1 MRSNIF
7 IRMGILTKLLQLH
20 LIAFLCCSPFN
31 LAAQPSADSLLNVVK
46 HADGE
51 AKFNALK
58 ALSKFY
64 RPTDPEKSLKFGED
78 LKLQAIAMH
87 SRSLEAE
94 AMIQMIFPMITM
106 QQNRKCI
113 ILLQECIQIY
123 DSLGDMAGKAKATNN
138 LGAAWSQN
146 GSMDNA
152 LSCYLEVL
160 SYYKKKN
167 DLNNLA
173 RVYMNLGLVY
183 DRLKKYKLAYDAA
196 LKARDIFVLQK
207 DNQMV
212 ASISVNIGLSLTSL
226 RRYKESMDYFT
237 KALNFYNADSNRF
250 GIAITTTNIAKM
262 YKSSGDFRNARI
274 WYTKS
279 LPYIRMISNKWAE
292 ASLYYDLAEMDR
304 AKGKWE
310 QALTNLSTANQINN
324 EAGDQQL
331 QMQLFE
337 AYYSVYDTLGQAGQA
352 LAYFKKYVTLH
363 DTLTSV
369 EKSKRIEELSI
380 RLELVQKN
388 EENLLLKQDIRASK
402 LRLQLLIAFIFTVL
416 LTAFLI
422 IRLQVSKHRNLA
434 LKNKQTE
441 LDKQLKDV
449 EMQKLL
455 VDLQLTDQALASQT
469 RQKLIL
475 EEMNRINLEKVQVEV
490 QMKEQELVFQT
501 LLRLDLTQVNRS
513 VQEKLLPFQNK
524 FPSRANQ
531 NEFLQV
537 LNELTRDSEKDP
549 LTDFE
554 VMFTQL
560 HKTFIDNL
568 MTRCS
573 TLSRVELQ
581 VCSLLRVN
589 LSTKDIARLL
599 NISVGSVDMGRHRIR
614 QKLALDPKD
623 NLTAFLITL

>member
-1 MRSNIF
+1 MGVLGKLFQLFF
-7 IRMGILTKLLQLH
+7 I
-20 LIAFLCCSPFN
+20 AYLCCSPFN
-31 LAAQPSADSLLNVVK
+31 MTAQASADSLLNVVK

-51 AKFNALK
+51 AKYNALK
-58 ALSKFY
+58 ALSKLY
-64 RPTDPEKSLKFGED
+64 RSTDPEKSLKYAEQ
-78 LKLQAIAMH
+78 LKWQAVAMH
-87 SRSLEAE
+87 NRSLEAE
-94 AMIQMIFPMITM
+94 AMIQMVFPMITM
-106 QQNRKCI
+106 QRNRECI
-113 ILLQECIQIY
+113 TLLQECIQIY
-123 DSLGDMAGKAKATNN
+123 DSLGDMAGKARATNN
-138 LGAAWSQN
+138 LGAAWSQH

-160 SYYKKKN
+160 SYYKNKG
-167 DLNNLA
+167 DSSNLA

-183 DRLKKYKLAYDAA
+183 DRLTKYELAYTSAI
-196 LKARDIFVLQK
+196 KARDIFASLK
-207 DNQMV
+207 DKQMV
-212 ASISVNIGLSLTSL
+212 ASTSVNIGLSLTSL
-226 RRYKESMDYFT
+226 QRYKESMDYFT
-237 KALNFYNADSNRF
+237 KALDFYKADSNLF
-250 GIAITTTNIAKM
+250 GLAVTTTNIAKM
-262 YKSSGDFRNARI
+262 YKSAGDFRNARI
-274 WYTKS
+274 WYNRS
-279 LPYIRMISNKWAE
+279 LPYIRTISNKWAE

-304 AKGKWE
+304 AKGNWE
-310 QALTNLSTANQINN
+310 QVLTNLGTANRINN

-337 AYYSVYDTLGQAGQA
+337 AYYKVYDTLGQAAQA
-352 LAYFKKYVTLH
+352 LAYFKKYVAVH
-363 DTLTSV
+363 DTIASV
-369 EKSKRIEELSI
+369 EKSKRIEELTI
-380 RLELVQKN
+380 RLELFQKN
-388 EENLLLKQDIRASK
+388 EENALLKQDIKASK
-402 LRLQLLIAFIFTVL
+402 QRLQSLIAFIFTIL

-422 IRLQVSKHRNLA
+422 IRLQMSKHRNLE
-434 LKNKQTE
+434 LKHKQTE

-469 RQKLIL
+469 RQKVIL
-475 EEMNRINLEKVQVEV
+475 EEMNRIELEKVQVEV

-524 FPSRANQ
+524 FPSKAIQ

-537 LNELTRDSEKDP
+537 LKELTRDSEKDP
-549 LTDFE
+549 LADFE

-560 HKTFIDNL
+560 HKSFIDNL

-599 NISVGSVDMGRHRIR
+599 NISIGSVDMCRHRIR
-614 QKLALDPKD
+614 QKLGLEQTD
-623 NLTAFLITL
+623 NLTAFLVTL

>member
-1 MRSNIF
+1 
-7 IRMGILTKLLQLH
+7 MGILTKLLQLH

-106 QQNRKCI
+106 QQNRRCI

-388 EENLLLKQDIRASK
+388 
-402 LRLQLLIAFIFTVL
+402 
-416 LTAFLI
+416 
-422 IRLQVSKHRNLA
+422 
-434 LKNKQTE
+434 
-441 LDKQLKDV
+441 
-449 EMQKLL
+449 
-455 VDLQLTDQALASQT
+455 
-469 RQKLIL
+469 
-475 EEMNRINLEKVQVEV
+475 
-490 QMKEQELVFQT
+490 
-501 LLRLDLTQVNRS
+501 
-513 VQEKLLPFQNK
+513 
-524 FPSRANQ
+524 
-531 NEFLQV
+531 
-537 LNELTRDSEKDP
+537 
-549 LTDFE
+549 
-554 VMFTQL
+554 
-560 HKTFIDNL
+560 
-568 MTRCS
+568 
-573 TLSRVELQ
+573 
-581 VCSLLRVN
+581 
-589 LSTKDIARLL
+589 
-599 NISVGSVDMGRHRIR
+599 
-614 QKLALDPKD
+614 
-623 NLTAFLITL
+623 